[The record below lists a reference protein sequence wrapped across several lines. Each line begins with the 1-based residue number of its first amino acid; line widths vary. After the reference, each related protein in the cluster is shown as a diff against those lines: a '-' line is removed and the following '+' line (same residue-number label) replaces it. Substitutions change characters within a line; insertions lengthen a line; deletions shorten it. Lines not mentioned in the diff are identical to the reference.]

1 VPASP
6 QTDRVPDDRVLP
18 LTRLVA
24 IVVPPFLLVA
34 FGVLY
39 VGHELAAGLFAWA
52 IKPQLTAMLL
62 GSAYIGGVVFF
73 LSSLALRSF
82 HRFALGFPAVATF
95 ASLLLVTT
103 ALEFSQFL
111 LDRPAGLVWTVI
123 YIVAPPL
130 VIAAYVLNRRVDPGA
145 GPDDA
150 LVPRPVVQALLA
162 GGGAAMV
169 LAVALYLVP
178 TAFVDVWPWKLTE
191 LSGRVLAPMLC
202 LPGVVALGIALDRR
216 RSAIRQPMVA
226 QAAALVAMLG
236 AFAIRSADMTGPT
249 VSVVIAWVLIAGS
262 LVGSLALAFLVG
274 EPAPDRQRWTALV
287 LPPDVTAV
295 MQSFF
300 TAEITTINRAGQP
313 LTWPAATYFD
323 EEAGRVVCAVSIAFP
338 VKAYNARRNPKVS
351 LLYSDP
357 TGSGLEAAPTVL
369 VQGTA
374 EVAEVLDYPPDI
386 IGLFAN
392 VARNQPDSSK
402 FSGNRIARRVF
413 SWYLFQ
419 RIAIRVTPDRVTAWP
434 GGDTAS
440 EPFVWEA
447 ADGR

>member
-1 VPASP
+1 
-6 QTDRVPDDRVLP
+6 
-18 LTRLVA
+18 
-24 IVVPPFLLVA
+24 
-34 FGVLY
+34 
-39 VGHELAAGLFAWA
+39 
-52 IKPQLTAMLL
+52 M
-62 GSAYIGGVVFF
+62 
-73 LSSLALRSF
+73 
-82 HRFALGFPAVATF
+82 
-95 ASLLLVTT
+95 
-103 ALEFSQFL
+103 
-111 LDRPAGLVWTVI
+111 
-123 YIVAPPL
+123 
-130 VIAAYVLNRRVDPGA
+130 
-145 GPDDA
+145 
-150 LVPRPVVQALLA
+150 
-162 GGGAAMV
+162 
-169 LAVALYLVP
+169 
-178 TAFVDVWPWKLTE
+178 
-191 LSGRVLAPMLC
+191 
-202 LPGVVALGIALDRR
+202 
-216 RSAIRQPMVA
+216 
-226 QAAALVAMLG
+226 
-236 AFAIRSADMTGPT
+236 
-249 VSVVIAWVLIAGS
+249 
-262 LVGSLALAFLVG
+262 
-274 EPAPDRQRWTALV
+274 TALV

-386 IGLFAN
+386 IGLFGN